1 MRKIHLVVLAALLA
15 TSSIALAAPK
25 HPHLVAA
32 WQSCQRA
39 LQQISV
45 AQDKNDF
52 DMGGHAAKAKEL
64 LKEAEAELKA
74 AAQEAT
80 ENAGKK
86 R

>member
-1 MRKIHLVVLAALLA
+1 MRNIRWIAVAALVA
-15 TSSIALAAPK
+15 ISSIALATPK

-52 DMGGHAAKAKEL
+52 DMEGHAAKAKEL
-64 LKEAEAELKA
+64 LKQAESELKA
-74 AAQEAT
+74 AANEAT

-86 R
+86 K

>member
-1 MRKIHLVVLAALLA
+1 MRHIRLAAVAALL
-15 TSSIALAAPK
+15 TVSSIALAAPK

-64 LKEAEAELKA
+64 LKQAEEELKA

-86 R
+86 K